1 MTYRE
6 TLKYLFDRLPMY
18 QRIGKAAYKADLE
31 NTLALDEYFG
41 YSHRYFKSIH
51 IAGTNGKGSVS
62 HILASIFQSAGWKTG
77 LYTSPHV
84 KDFRERIKVN
94 GVPVPEK
101 YVIEFTKE
109 NRKIFES
116 IEPSFF
122 EMTVAMAFKYFAD
135 QNVDIAIIEAGM
147 GGRLD
152 STNIIT
158 PMASVITNIGTDH
171 SEFLGTSL
179 KSIAL
184 EKAGI
189 IKHKI
194 PVIIGET
201 HPETTG
207 VFKTRAEEYNSRIV
221 FAQDEYSCIS
231 SPGRSGNSQFFKI
244 KKGGKTVYRKLET
257 DLLGSYQQKNAVT
270 AIQTLD
276 VLKSLNVLIPK
287 ENILKGFRKVIKNT
301 GLLGRWQVLEKK
313 PMTICDTAHNIEALK
328 EVTEQL
334 SRTQKNRLHM
344 VIGFNEDKDVT
355 PILEILPR
363 DAIYYFT
370 KAPIPRAM
378 SVERLMKSS
387 LEAGLNGYGF
397 ETVKDALQEARKN
410 ASPSDLIFIGGSTFV
425 VSEIL

>member
-6 TLKYLFDRLPMY
+6 TLKYLFNRLPMY
-18 QRIGKAAYKADLE
+18 QRIGKAAYKDDLR
-31 NTLALDEYFG
+31 NTLALDEHFG

-62 HILASIFQSAGWKTG
+62 HILASIFQSAGLKTG
-77 LYTSPHV
+77 LYTSPHI

-101 YVIEFTKE
+101 FVIEFTRE
-109 NRKIFES
+109 NKKIFES

-122 EMTVAMAFKYFAD
+122 EMTVAMAFKYFAE
-135 QNVDIAIIEAGM
+135 QNVDIAIIETGM

-171 SEFLGTSL
+171 SEFLGISP

-194 PVIIGET
+194 PVIIGES
-201 HPETTG
+201 HPETTE

-221 FAQDEYSCIS
+221 FAQNNYTCSS
-231 SPGRSGNSQFFKI
+231 SPGKSVNSQFFQV

-257 DLLGSYQQKNAVT
+257 DLMGSYQQKNAVT
-270 AIQTLD
+270 VIQTLD
-276 VLKSLNVLIPK
+276 VLKRQKIPIPK
-287 ENILKGFRKVIKNT
+287 ESILKGFRNVIKNT
-301 GLLGRWQVLEKK
+301 GLLGRWQVLGKK
-313 PMTICDTAHNIEALK
+313 PMTICDIAHNIEALR
-328 EVTEQL
+328 EITDQL
-334 SRTQKNRLHM
+334 SLTQKNRLHM

-355 PILEILPR
+355 PILEMMPR

-370 KAPIPRAM
+370 KSSIPRAM
-378 SVERLMKSS
+378 SVDRLIKAS
-387 LEAGLNGYGF
+387 LATGLNGSGF